1 LGEDAVVDQQVH
13 GSAGDGTRV
22 VDEARWVVRAG
33 GRLILVQPNFPLNPP
48 GYFDDFTDVS
58 IFTDCS
64 LADYLTSEGW
74 TVEGVVPALLP
85 PDDEIACGHAVVHGS
100 LVSQVTHQAPR
111 RSDARHRDSQR
122 RLERDQQHLGSASR
136 Q

>member
-1 LGEDAVVDQQVH
+1 VRGHRGAEAD

-33 GRLILVQPNFPLNPP
+33 GRLILVQPNFPLNPG
-48 GYFDDFTDVS
+48 GYFDDFTDVA

-74 TVEGVVPALLP
+74 TVEGVVSALLP
-85 PDDEIACGHAVVHGS
+85 LTMKSRAATLSFMVPLYLRSPVKLRAGQM
-100 LVSQVTHQAPR
+100 LVITTRGAFN
-111 RSDARHRDSQR
+111 A
-122 RLERDQQHLGSASR
+122 
-136 Q
+136 